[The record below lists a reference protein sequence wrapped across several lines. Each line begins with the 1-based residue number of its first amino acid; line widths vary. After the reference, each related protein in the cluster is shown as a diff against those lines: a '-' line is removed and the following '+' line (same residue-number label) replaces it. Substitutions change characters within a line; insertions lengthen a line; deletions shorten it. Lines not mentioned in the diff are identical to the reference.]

1 MKIAILLITA
11 LFLIAAL
18 RKNKSISDP
27 YVAFNVLWLG
37 VATLIIIGNRYVYDP
52 SLEAMI
58 CVLVGIVGFNLSRMT
73 PKLVFGR
80 TRLGLFENEGYEL
93 NYHRAYI
100 ISIIVLVLSAISA
113 ASAIRAF
120 IGGTSFNV
128 IRSDYY
134 DYSSSESIYMYYFRN
149 YVISPLRYVV
159 IITTIISIIKKEQV
173 SKWLLINTIGII
185 ILQSITSGGRYV
197 LMNTIFMILCGYSLF
212 GAKERITVRQKAIIV
227 TVVALFSYLIVFL
240 TNDRATYITQNM
252 NVGER
257 LYHTLYTYFAGSTTY
272 LGEVVAKTPSII
284 GSTYG
289 VNFFAGFIIP
299 IFVVFNFLHLIPY
312 PAIFS
317 VIGTYACEV
326 LRIGP
331 SSFYNAMPTVF
342 GYFYIDG
349 GFALVFI
356 EAWLFGYICKRLYQR
371 GKSGN
376 VLMAAMYI
384 LVFAQ
389 ICNSSTRWFFYSAD
403 YCLAF
408 IYLSTVIRKVGGVL
422 LGLILGIKCGWFINN
437 CREKQFGC
445 TLIFGGAV

>member
-1 MKIAILLITA
+1 MKLAILLVTA
-11 LFLIAAL
+11 GFLIAAY

-27 YVAFNVLWLG
+27 YVAFNILWLG
-37 VATLIIIGNRYVYDP
+37 VATLINIGNKYVYDP
-52 SLEAMI
+52 SMEAMI
-58 CVLVGIVGFNLSRMT
+58 CILLGIVGFNLSKIT
-73 PKLVFGR
+73 PKLVLGR
-80 TRLGLFENEGYEL
+80 IRLGLFDNDEYEL

-100 ISIIVLVLSAISA
+100 ISIIVLVLSALSA

-120 IGGTSFNV
+120 MSGSSFSA

-134 DYSSSESIYMYYFRN
+134 TYSSNESVYMYYFRN
-149 YVISPLRYVV
+149 YILSPLRYVV
-159 IITTIISIIKKEQV
+159 IITSVIGIIKKEKL

-185 ILQSITSGGRYV
+185 VLQSITNGGRYV

-212 GAKERITVRQKAIIV
+212 GDKERITGKQKAIIV
-227 TVVALFSYLIVFL
+227 IVVALFSYLIVFI

-252 NVGER
+252 SVGDR

-272 LGEVVAKTPSII
+272 LGEVAAKNPSII

-289 VNFFAGFIIP
+289 VNFYAGFIIP
-299 IFVVFNFLHLIPY
+299 IFVVFNFLHVIPY

-331 SSFYNAMPTVF
+331 SSFYNAMPTIF

-349 GFALVFI
+349 GFVLVLV
-356 EAWLFGYICKRLYQR
+356 ESWLFGYICKRLYQR

-376 VLMAAMYI
+376 LLMNAMYI
-384 LVFAQ
+384 LIFTQ

-408 IYLSTVIRKVGGVL
+408 IYLNLVFKR
-422 LGLILGIKCGWFINN
+422 IKTNY
-437 CREKQFGC
+437 
-445 TLIFGGAV
+445 